1 MLMLDSLYLNIYTI
15 RLTILPGFSFDNDK
29 FAKKIIDSSFCQNC
43 FAKYNYLLLLFDVL
57 TINATPIKI
66 TIVAIIVR

>member
-1 MLMLDSLYLNIYTI
+1 MLLFASLYLNIIQKNQTSYY
-15 RLTILPGFSFDNDK
+15 PAFFDNDNLPK
-29 FAKKIIDSSFCQNC
+29 LFYEIQF
-43 FAKYNYLLLLFDVL
+43 YLLLLFDVL

>member
-1 MLMLDSLYLNIYTI
+1 MLLFASLYLNIIQKNQTSYY
-15 RLTILPGFSFDNDK
+15 PAFFDNDNFPK
-29 FAKKIIDSSFCQNC
+29 LFYEIQF
-43 FAKYNYLLLLFDVL
+43 YLLLLFDVL